1 MVDSIMAHWEMIV
14 FSLLTFGVIE
24 LLRRLQNSWASRRPM
39 SDEEYIAY
47 LARKQNT
54 SEYGIFI
61 RAAKHWAPGRSRA
74 EEQFKVYLKT
84 GQMPHYVRDYVR
96 KARKTEASNR
106 S

>member
-1 MVDSIMAHWEMIV
+1 MVESIMAHWEMIV
-14 FSLLTFGVIE
+14 LSLLTFGFIE
-24 LLRRLQNSWASRRPM
+24 LLLRLQNYWARRRPL
-39 SDEEYIAY
+39 SDEEYLAY

-54 SEYGIFI
+54 SEYEIFI
-61 RAAKHWAPGRSRA
+61 REATHWAQRKSRA
-74 EEQFKVYLKT
+74 EEQFKIYLKT